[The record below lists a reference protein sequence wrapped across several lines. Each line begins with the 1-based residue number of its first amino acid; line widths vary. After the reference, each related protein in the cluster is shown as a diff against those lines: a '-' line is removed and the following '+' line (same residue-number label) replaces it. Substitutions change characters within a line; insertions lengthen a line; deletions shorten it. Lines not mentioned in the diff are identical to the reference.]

1 MKSEKLKQD
10 QLEYNL
16 QSGQDAHWQCVMLLV
31 KLIQVEIEKD
41 TTQVFQ
47 KHIVAAIMGNIKV
60 LRKGLLLQ
68 IPKIVNNK
76 NILK

>member
-1 MKSEKLKQD
+1 
-10 QLEYNL
+10 
-16 QSGQDAHWQCVMLLV
+16 MLLV